1 MKRIKREI
9 SIFLMFIILLG
20 LNSFGMVD
28 KVSAAET
35 SMTIRAYSGVPKFLD
50 ADTDPFDMTVEI
62 IDTEHR
68 AYDSIEP
75 GTANATFDSDEFELE
90 DPSVLPEI
98 KQLSV
103 TDVQGSLRFK
113 VTFKNVVYIGK
124 ESQNA
129 EASQSN
135 KYGDISIAVSYRVG
149 NTVVAGSV
157 KLSVKKPKS
166 QIQNAET
173 KILAKPQIRLENYSY
188 DKDKVMADK
197 TFDLNFSVVNTS
209 WNYNLEN
216 VKTTINGGEVF
227 TLTNGSSNIFFDE
240 TLGPQSIMN
249 KKISLYVNPEV
260 KTSVQMLKISVKAEY
275 IENGTRKDF
284 EDELT
289 LSLPVEAAD
298 QTKPRIQ
305 LCQYSY
311 GKEKVMADSKF
322 NLNFSL
328 LNTSKVYK
336 LENVKT
342 TVDGG
347 NIFTPADATINTFID
362 DVLEPRGTI
371 SKELSLYVNP
381 ETQTSV
387 QLLKI
392 SVKAEYIENGTRKD
406 FEDELTLSLPVEA
419 HQTALIAS
427 LKAITNTKEITEGED
442 INIKVIASN
451 ATITKTK
458 EIAPIAYNPY
468 IEVKALDGFEFDS
481 ENSVINLR
489 NLMQGEPIEK
499 TITIT
504 PKYKRTTQT
513 QEANSE
519 EVSNTENVNNIGVE
533 NIASDLPAEDGPQ
546 VFRGEILLTYYDQDH
561 KEYTERSEFSFKIN
575 PMMQMQE
582 DFAAGGMEGEA
593 SMNGEAAPIDESA
606 DNKSSEKFGII
617 WKCSI
622 FVCLI
627 VVIVFGV
634 KNGRGKRSLDI
645 DDEDI

>member
-1 MKRIKREI
+1 MKRIKRDI
-9 SIFLMFIILLG
+9 SIFLMFIILLN
-20 LNSFGMVD
+20 LSSFGLTN
-28 KVSAAET
+28 KVKAAEAN
-35 SMTIRAYSGVPKFLD
+35 MTIRAYSGIPKYLD

-75 GTANATFDSDEFELE
+75 GTASATFDSDEFELE

-129 EASQSN
+129 ETSQGN

-149 NTVVAGSV
+149 NTVVSGAV

-173 KILAKPQIRLENYSY
+173 KILAKPQIQLESYSY

-197 TFDLNFSVVNTS
+197 TFDLNFSIVNTS
-209 WNYNLEN
+209 WNYNLKN

-227 TLTNGSSNIFFDE
+227 TPTNGSSNVFFDE

-249 KKISLYVNPEV
+249 KKLSLYVNPEV
-260 KTSVQMLKISVKAEY
+260 KTSVQMLKISVRAEY

-289 LSLPVEAAD
+289 LSLPVETAD
-298 QTKPRIQ
+298 QAKPRIQ
-305 LCQYSY
+305 LSQYSY
-311 GKEKVMADSKF
+311 GKEKIMADSTF

-328 LNTSKVYK
+328 LNTSKIYK
-336 LENVKT
+336 LENIKT

-347 NIFTPADATINTFID
+347 SIFTPANATINTFINE
-362 DVLEPRGTI
+362 VLEPRGTI

-381 ETQTSV
+381 ETQTSI
-387 QLLKI
+387 QMLKI
-392 SVKAEYIENGTRKD
+392 SVKAEYVENGTRKD
-406 FEDELTLSLPVEA
+406 FEDELTLSLPIEA
-419 HQTALIAS
+419 HRTALIAS

-442 INIKVIASN
+442 VNIKIIASN

-481 ENSVINLR
+481 ENSIINLR
-489 NLMQGEPIEK
+489 NLIQGEPIEK

-504 PKYKRTTQT
+504 PKYRRVAQT

-519 EVSNTENVNNIGVE
+519 EINNAENTNNTTAENM
-533 NIASDLPAEDGPQ
+533 APSLPAEDGSQ
-546 VFRGEILLTYYDQDH
+546 IFKGEILLTYYDQDH

-575 PMMQMQE
+575 PMTQMQE
-582 DFAAGGMEGEA
+582 DFTGGGMEGEA
-593 SMNGEAAPIDESA
+593 SMNGEAATTDENA
-606 DNKSSEKFGII
+606 DNESSEKFGIV
-617 WKCSI
+617 WKCSM
-622 FVCLI
+622 FVVLI
-627 VVIVFGV
+627 AVIIFGV
-634 KNGRGKRSLDI
+634 KKGRGKRSLDI